1 MLQWIN
7 RLLKPTLN
15 DPVASIGVEC
25 EAHGSSCS
33 GDEKPGQISLSGDSP
48 IRLPEHDAL
57 GIDPFAQAIAKSITA
72 ANAKDGLV
80 YAINGTWG
88 AGKSSAINLI
98 LHHLAGQIASGKIV
112 ATVFNPWWFSGS
124 EALTISFFQE
134 LRATVGKSLDDKAR
148 EALAT
153 LGGRLSSAGPML
165 GGLASLAASPA
176 AGAAIAGGASFIE
189 KLTRLDSTVEKEHR
203 KLADALSEQEAK
215 FLIILDDID
224 RLGTDDALQVFKL
237 IKSVGRLPNVIYL
250 LAFDRHLAEKMVAE
264 RFPAEGATYLEKVIQ
279 GAFDLPTPD
288 PDDLRSQLLTTA
300 DDVMGAPP
308 EAKMQRFWN
317 VFYDVVAPSIRTPRD
332 VVRLSNTIKVSWPAV
347 TENVDRADFLAIESL
362 RLFVPEVHQAIRNHG
377 NMLVGPQTDRNHN
390 QQELKA
396 EYERIFLEA
405 VPSRGRR
412 EQVKIALR
420 RLFPRLDSIWGNVW
434 YSEERGWTKDRLVC
448 SSSHFP
454 TYFSFAVVDD
464 GITAAESEALV
475 ANAGTPGA
483 TAAALRQFL
492 QMPRRRKGGTRA
504 ALALEELRVRAADI
518 HEDHI
523 TQFLKDIFS
532 VADELE
538 VVADNRRGF
547 GDYGSND
554 TRIHWLLNSLLLD
567 RFDQATRTSLIR
579 GAISAAGVGW
589 LISFSDRCMSIKD
602 KRGTDKDRGYENFVD
617 DETVDWLFDTSRDL
631 VRAAAANGTLI
642 NVPDIERII
651 YDWHHRASNDE
662 VRVWTD
668 KQLENDTF
676 VVKLAE
682 AVIRQSW
689 SYGMSGFGSLGDR
702 VSRKYEYVNLNPL
715 VPLLDIERFRSRVS
729 SMLEDSRLEPLQR
742 RALEKF
748 QNTPEDDPS
757 RRRGTD
763 DD

>member
-7 RLLKPTLN
+7 RLFKPTVN
-15 DPVASIGVEC
+15 DPVAGIGEQGEVE
-25 EAHGSSCS
+25 ASLSS

-57 GIDPFAQAIAKSITA
+57 GIDPFAQAIARSITA
-72 ANAKDGLV
+72 ADAKDGLV

-98 LHHLAGQIASGKIV
+98 LHHLAGEAASGKIV

-153 LGGRLSSAGPML
+153 LGGRLSSAGPLL

-176 AGAAIAGGASFIE
+176 AGAAVAGGASFLE

-203 KLADALSEQEAK
+203 KLADALSDQEAK

-279 GAFDLPTPD
+279 GAFDLPNPD

-300 DDVMGAPP
+300 GDVMGAPP
-308 EAKMQRFWN
+308 ETKMQRFWN
-317 VFYDVVAPSIRTPRD
+317 VFYDVVAPLIRTPRD

-347 TENVDRADFLAIESL
+347 KENVDRADFLAIESL

-377 NMLVGPQTDRNHN
+377 NMLVGLQTDRNHN

-396 EYERIFLEA
+396 EYESTFLDA
-405 VPSRGRR
+405 LPSRRR

-434 YSEERGWTKDRLVC
+434 YSEERDWTKDRLVC

-454 TYFSFAVVDD
+454 TYFSFAVIDD
-464 GITAAESEALV
+464 GITAAESDALV

-504 ALALEELRVRAADI
+504 ALALAELRVRAADI
-518 HEDHI
+518 HQDHV

-538 VVADNRRGF
+538 VAADNRRGF

-579 GAISAAGVGW
+579 DATPAAGVAW
-589 LISFSDRCMSIKD
+589 LVSLSGRCKSIKD
-602 KRGTDKDRGYENFVD
+602 KRGTDKDRGDENFVD
-617 DETVDWLFDTSRDL
+617 DETVDWLFDTSGDL
-631 VRAAAANGTLI
+631 IRAAAANGTLM
-642 NVPDIERII
+642 NVPDIEGII
-651 YDWHHRASNDE
+651 YDWRHRASDDE
-662 VRVWTD
+662 VRAWTD
-668 KQLENDTF
+668 KQLENDAF

-689 SYGMSGFGSLGDR
+689 SYGVGGFGSLGDR
-702 VSRKYEYVNLNPL
+702 VSRKYEYVNLKSL
-715 VPLLDIERFRSRVS
+715 VPLLDIERFRGRVS
-729 SMLEDSRLEPLQR
+729 TMLEDRGLEPLQR

-748 QNTPEDDPS
+748 QNAPEDDPGG
-757 RRRGTD
+757 RRGAD
-763 DD
+763 D